1 MGRSSNTEVAV
12 PTSGAG
18 RGALSRHTAEDAA
31 RLMDAPSVPR
41 WWAGASH
48 PLRACPPR
56 PGAAAAEARF
66 STRISAGAEAGSCFV
81 CVFLQR
87 KGRFFCCCFC
97 FFLSLNEM
105 RFLGHR
111 RNALQSERKCS
122 VRGKSDVTLDNV
134 IFISGRPE
142 EAACRS
148 PSVHHSHALLKRHP
162 GSSTSDNADAVP
174 GGPRGLTAGPRG
186 AWFSLTAQ
194 ITRR

>member
-1 MGRSSNTEVAV
+1 MK
-12 PTSGAG
+12 
-18 RGALSRHTAEDAA
+18 
-31 RLMDAPSVPR
+31 
-41 WWAGASH
+41 
-48 PLRACPPR
+48 
-56 PGAAAAEARF
+56 
-66 STRISAGAEAGSCFV
+66 
-81 CVFLQR
+81 CV
-87 KGRFFCCCFC
+87 
-97 FFLSLNEM
+97 
-105 RFLGHR
+105 FLGHR

-122 VRGKSDVTLDNV
+122 VRGKSDVILDNV

-194 ITRR
+194 IARR